1 MNLILMIFLIIYI
14 VGIIAISLRLHDI
27 IKNPDKY
34 EDLELEARAAYK
46 VANTKH
52 CRFFQSLSHQ
62 YIGILFIPSWILF
75 GLLSYL
81 VLRLIHK
88 IMAGES
94 ELIML
99 GGTLAGLVPVLFLGI
114 FLIFTIAYFI
124 KTPFFAIAIDDAWCS
139 GGRLRNIKVNF
150 ICLLVSFV
158 LLFPFYSLSANCYV
172 HFDDEGINSSKY
184 FELGETYTP
193 YEDVLH
199 AKVWML
205 HKDNGTPDAVKY
217 QVTLPNGVT
226 LDIAGVNTKV
236 TDETLKFH
244 KLLEE
249 NGTCEIEVEPITDE
263 DMEYL
268 KEHASPEKLEII
280 KYIFEGFH

>member
-1 MNLILMIFLIIYI
+1 MPQFCLGTNDDVERNSKLSFTPVWYNICSLRATPHARRRYAPCFGAPKRSRSNLRRRPLKRFLQIRLGLNIERSFFMNLILIIFLISYI
-14 VGIIAISLRLHDI
+14 VGIIAISLRLRDI

-34 EDLELEARAAYK
+34 EDLELEARAADK
-46 VANTKH
+46 VKNTKY
-52 CRFFQSLSHQ
+52 CNFFKSLSHQ
-62 YIGILFIPSWILF
+62 YACILFIPSFILF

-81 VLRLIHK
+81 ALRLIHK

-99 GGTLAGLVPVLFLGI
+99 GGTIAGLIPALFLGI
-114 FLIFTIAYFI
+114 ELIFTIAYFI
-124 KTPFFAIAIDDAWCS
+124 KTPFFAIAIDDACCS

-199 AKVWML
+199 AKVWM
-205 HKDNGTPDAVKY
+205 N
-217 QVTLPNGVT
+217 
-226 LDIAGVNTKV
+226 
-236 TDETLKFH
+236 
-244 KLLEE
+244 
-249 NGTCEIEVEPITDE
+249 
-263 DMEYL
+263 
-268 KEHASPEKLEII
+268 
-280 KYIFEGFH
+280 